1 LDMQLSD
8 TTNKNG
14 LLQQCE
20 EYTNLGDGTITSD
33 TTLKKKFIIR
43 INNAQDDVFME
54 ALDAQDGWDPDDPR
68 YTDRKKFTVSMTKNR
83 DYTFAVNENIL
94 EWERVDVSYD
104 GSEFYRA
111 QPIDTTELGFGVGGG
126 ALDDRFNQ
134 SDPRYDVRGNQLLL
148 FPKGDQDAVDA
159 GGELRLEWARAPK
172 EFALDGTDDS
182 EEPFVP
188 RPFHNDVAVR
198 ASYDWAKIKKSEN
211 GSLLSRLEAD
221 IKESK
226 RRIENYYSS
235 RNNDREMVVG
245 SAITSSSSGH
255 ME

>member
-1 LDMQLSD
+1 
-8 TTNKNG
+8 
-14 LLQQCE
+14 
-20 EYTNLGDGTITSD
+20 
-33 TTLKKKFIIR
+33 
-43 INNAQDDVFME
+43 
-54 ALDAQDGWDPDDPR
+54 
-68 YTDRKKFTVSMTKNR
+68 MTKNR